1 MSERVFE
8 RATQRY
14 GAAAAVDLRTFNPFD
29 PATLQ
34 CPFPHYAA
42 MREDAPV
49 HEVAGLGMYMVTRH
63 DLVLD
68 VVRDP
73 ETFSNQ
79 FGQTS
84 MPLPEEDRERMV
96 AVAAEG
102 YPRVPTMLTAD
113 PPDHTRYR
121 RLVTKAF
128 TPKAIAALEPTI
140 RAITTSL
147 IDSWIDRGRIEFVRD
162 FAVPLPVRVIAA
174 ALNVP
179 DERLDDFKKWSDD
192 SIAGIGTALG
202 IDGRLEAERGVND
215 FQRYFAGQL
224 EQRRAAPQDDLLTNL
239 LDARV
244 SATDAGMEDARALD
258 LPEMLSIIQQLLVAG
273 NETTTKMLTEMVR
286 LLAEHPDE
294 WRRVQDDPARIE
306 LVVEETLRLST
317 PTQGM
322 FRIATRDVTLGG
334 VDIPAGARIVVAY
347 CSANRDERLFTDPDE
362 VVPERSNLKEHVAF
376 GKGIHFCLG
385 AALSRLEG
393 RIVLEELSRRL
404 DTIALTA
411 SNRFEYFPSF
421 MLRGLTSLDVE
432 FRPRSEGP

>member
-1 MSERVFE
+1 MTTTPEKI
-8 RATQRY
+8 
-14 GAAAAVDLRTFNPFD
+14 DLASFNPFD

-42 MREDAPV
+42 MREQAPV
-49 HEVAGLGMYMVTRH
+49 HEVTGLGIYMVTRH

-73 ETFSNQ
+73 TTYSNR

-84 MPLPEEDRERMV
+84 MPLPEHERARMMEVV
-96 AVAAEG
+96 ADG

-128 TPKAIAALEPTI
+128 TPKEIASLEPTI
-140 RAITTSL
+140 REITTRL
-147 IDSWIDRGRIEFVRD
+147 IDSWIDRGRIEFVAD
-162 FAVPLPVRVIAA
+162 FAVPLPVRVIAK

-202 IDGRLEAERGVND
+202 LEGRLEAERGVNE
-215 FQRYFAGQL
+215 FQRYFAEQL
-224 EQRRAAPQDDLLTNL
+224 EQRRTDPQDGLLTNL
-239 LDARV
+239 LNARV
-244 SATDAGMEDARALD
+244 SAGEDGIDDNRALD
-258 LPEMLSIIQQLLVAG
+258 MPEMLSILQQLLVAG

-286 LLAEHPDE
+286 LLGEHPDQ
-294 WRRVQDDPARIE
+294 WRQVKDDPTRVDA
-306 LVVEETLRLST
+306 VVEETLRLST

-334 VDIPAGARIVVAY
+334 VDIPAGGRIVVAY
-347 CSANRDERLFTDPDE
+347 CSANRDESLFTDPDAFDPDRE
-362 VVPERSNLKEHVAF
+362 HLKDHLAF
-376 GKGIHFCLG
+376 GKGVHFCLG

-393 RIVLEELSRRL
+393 KVALEELARRL
-404 DTIALTA
+404 DTLTLPDT
-411 SNRFEYFPSF
+411 NRYEYFPSF
-421 MLRGLTSLDVE
+421 MLRGLTSLELE
-432 FRPRSEGP
+432 FTARPTSDEVLA